1 MSDLFGS
8 DVSDIENGSPALAPQ
23 TPTSPRA
30 FSGRD
35 SNEVG
40 SGTPAP
46 DNDLFGSDE
55 DIEMPPRSS
64 GANTPDQ
71 GNGLFGSDEEMSD
84 HDKDDVRTKERLLST
99 TIPKLPLPQS
109 IDGRFVV
116 ARAPNILQLEPTP
129 FTAEGYQDILQEEH
143 EIAEKHGYRSAVT
156 PALAAAAEN
165 VISNTIRWR
174 QAAGGRKRESNAR
187 LVRWSDGSTTILIGG
202 STPEVYSINNEQ
214 LVGVPKEKYY
224 YAVAAHE
231 QGLGHAHAR
240 MSEQWLLRSSRQS
253 AQARSAVKMLLD
265 RVNGISSSSEGVGA
279 NLARAGGGDGASRTR
294 FMVVDEAPELRAK
307 REEEEEEKRE
317 RQRRREE
324 RNRERREA
332 RELRAN
338 RGVAYAG
345 EYSDEELGY
354 ANTSEEDTAHEHVR
368 APRRIPRQT
377 AITRGPV
384 RSSYVDDDDDG
395 FIVDDDVELE
405 VGSHDEFD
413 EEEEEELAAQRLQA
427 AKKSGYSSDETRRRR
442 PRVSKSRRQLDSD
455 DDDDE
460 MDDF

>member
-8 DVSDIENGSPALAPQ
+8 DVSDIENGNPSPQ

-30 FSGRD
+30 FNGHT
-35 SNEVG
+35 V
-40 SGTPAP
+40 GTPAP
-46 DNDLFGSDE
+46 DDLFGSDE
-55 DIEMPPRSS
+55 DIEMLPRS
-64 GANTPDQ
+64 GANTPEQ
-71 GNGLFGSDEEMSD
+71 ANGLFGSDEEMSD
-84 HDKDDVRTKERLLST
+84 HHRDQTETRERLLST

-109 IDGRFVV
+109 VDGRFVV
-116 ARAPNILQLEPTP
+116 ARAPNILQLNPTP

-156 PALAAAAEN
+156 PALASAAEN
-165 VISNTIRWR
+165 VIANTIRWR

-202 STPEVYSINNEQ
+202 TTPEVYSISSEQ
-214 LVGVPKEKYY
+214 LTGVPKEKYY

-240 MSEQWLLRSSRQS
+240 ISEQWLLRSSGQS

-265 RVNGISSSSEGVGA
+265 RVSGTGAAPEGAGA
-279 NLARAGGGDGASRTR
+279 NTARAGASRTR
-294 FMVVDEAPELRAK
+294 FMVVDEAPELRAR

-332 RELRAN
+332 REQRAN
-338 RGVAYAG
+338 RGVAFAG
-345 EYSDEELGY
+345 EYSEEETGY
-354 ANTSEEDTAHEHVR
+354 GNTSEEDTAEHVR

-377 AITRGPV
+377 AMTRGPV
-384 RSSYVDDDDDG
+384 RSSYMDEDDDG

-405 VGSHDEFD
+405 VGSRDEFD
-413 EEEEEELAAQRLQA
+413 EEEEEELAAQRLRA
-427 AKKSGYSSDETRRRR
+427 AKQSGYSSEETRRR
-442 PRVSKSRRQLDSD
+442 PRGSKSRRQLDSD
-455 DDDDE
+455 DDDE

>member
-8 DVSDIENGSPALAPQ
+8 DVSDIENGSASPQ

-30 FSGRD
+30 FNGHT
-35 SNEVG
+35 V
-40 SGTPAP
+40 GTPAP
-46 DNDLFGSDE
+46 DGLFGSD
-55 DIEMPPRSS
+55 DEMDVPARS
-64 GANTPDQ
+64 GASTPEQ
-71 GNGLFGSDEEMSD
+71 ANGLFGSDDEMSD
-84 HDKDDVRTKERLLST
+84 HDRGQAETKERVLST
-99 TIPKLPLPQS
+99 AIPKLPLPQS
-109 IDGRFVV
+109 VDGRFVV
-116 ARAPNILQLEPTP
+116 ARAPNILQLNPTP

-143 EIAEKHGYRSAVT
+143 EIAEKHGYRSAIT

-165 VISNTIRWR
+165 VIANTIRWR

-202 STPEVYSINNEQ
+202 TTPEVYSINSEQ
-214 LVGVPKEKYY
+214 LVDVPKEKHY

-240 MSEQWLLRSSRQS
+240 MSEQWLLRSSGQS

-265 RVNGISSSSEGVGA
+265 RVSGVSSASEGTGA
-279 NLARAGGGDGASRTR
+279 NAVRAGASRTR

-332 RELRAN
+332 REQRAN
-338 RGVAYAG
+338 RGVAFAG
-345 EYSDEELGY
+345 EYSEEEAGY
-354 ANTSEEDTAHEHVR
+354 GNTSEEDAAEHVR
-368 APRRIPRQT
+368 APRRIPRQ
-377 AITRGPV
+377 AAMARAPV
-384 RSSYVDDDDDG
+384 RGSYMDDDDDG

-405 VGSHDEFD
+405 VASHDEFD
-413 EEEEEELAAQRLQA
+413 EEEEEELAAQRLKA
-427 AKKSGYSSDETRRRR
+427 AKQSGYSSGETRRR
-442 PRVSKSRRQLDSD
+442 PRGSKSRRQLDSD